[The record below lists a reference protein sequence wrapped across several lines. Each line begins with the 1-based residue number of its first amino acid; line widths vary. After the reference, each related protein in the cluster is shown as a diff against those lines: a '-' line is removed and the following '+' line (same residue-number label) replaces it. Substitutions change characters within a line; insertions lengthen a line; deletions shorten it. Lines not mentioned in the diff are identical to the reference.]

1 MTPQKL
7 EKLRRKAADLPP
19 SPGVYLM
26 KRRDGTILYVGKSRH
41 LCNRVASYFT
51 GNRHTEKTR
60 RMVAQVEDFDT
71 IVCDTE
77 MEALSLENTLI
88 KRHSPKYNIRLKD
101 AKSYPYIKLEEG
113 PFPRLTVTRNRQ
125 KNGTYFGPYPGA
137 AEARAN
143 CETVGALFGLINCNH
158 SFPKEQG
165 RVRPCLYR
173 DTGRCIAP
181 CTGEVTPE
189 EYARLVASAVEV
201 LEGGVRRVSEAL
213 KEEMLRLAEEEQFEA
228 AARVRDRIR
237 ALGGLGEK
245 QKVVGVRGED
255 TDVWGLAATEVAG
268 ALAVLTVRD
277 GTLITKNEYTF
288 PRTEI
293 LDGEGAVAF
302 IADYYERK
310 GNCPPSVML
319 GFSPAEDDVSL
330 LGEYLTLLA
339 HRRVKAEVPKR
350 GEKNR
355 LALLAE
361 KNAAEAVEK
370 IRTAAVRE
378 DGALV
383 RLSTLLG
390 LEVVPDRVEAYDISN
405 LGEEFPTA
413 SMVVWEDG
421 RLARNR
427 YRTFRIRD
435 SVQNDYA
442 AMEEAL
448 HRRFTHEGGGFEDLP
463 DLLLV
468 DGGAGHVCVAKRV
481 LSALD
486 VNIPVFG
493 MVKDDHHKTRALTDG
508 EGEVNIGAE
517 QDVYAFIYN
526 LQEEAHRFAVS
537 HVQRA
542 KRKTLKRSSLEAIP
556 GVGPARAK
564 LLLSSFGTLAAL
576 KAASWEELV
585 AVKGVSRPA
594 ADAVYAHF
602 HKKNTDKK

>member
-7 EKLRRKAADLPP
+7 ELLRRKAAALPP

-41 LCNRVASYFT
+41 LCNRVSSYFT

-113 PFPRLTVTRNRQ
+113 QFPRLTVTRNRQ
-125 KNGTYFGPYPGA
+125 GRGKYFGPYPGA

-143 CETVGALFGLINCNH
+143 CDTVGALFGLINCNH
-158 SFPKEQG
+158 SFPKEIG

-173 DTGRCIAP
+173 DTGRCVAP
-181 CTGEVTPE
+181 CTGQVSSA
-189 EYARLVASAVEV
+189 EYARLTACAVEV
-201 LEGGVRRVSEAL
+201 LEGGVRRVSEEL
-213 KEEMLRLAEEEQFEA
+213 KAEMLRLAEEEQFEA
-228 AARVRDRIR
+228 AARLRDRIR
-237 ALGGLGEK
+237 ALQGLGEK
-245 QKVVGVRGED
+245 QKVVGVMGEN
-255 TDVWGLAATEVAG
+255 TDAWGLSAGEVAG

-277 GTLITKNEYTF
+277 GALITKNEYTF

-302 IADYYERK
+302 IADYYERR
-310 GNCPPSVML
+310 GDCPPSVLL
-319 GFSPAEDDVSL
+319 GFSPAEEDVSL
-330 LGEYLTLLA
+330 LGEYLSLLA
-339 HRRVKAEVPKR
+339 HRRVRVDVPRR
-350 GEKNR
+350 GEKNH
-355 LALLAE
+355 LAQMAE

-370 IRTAAVRE
+370 VRAAAVRE
-378 DGALV
+378 DGALL
-383 RLSTLLG
+383 RLCTLLG
-390 LEVVPDRVEAYDISN
+390 LGTVPDRVEAYDISN

-421 RLARNR
+421 RLAKNR
-427 YRTFRIRD
+427 YRTFRIRE

-448 HRRFTHEGGGFEDLP
+448 TRRFTHEGGGFEDLP

-468 DGGAGHVCVAKRV
+468 DGGVGHVAVAKRV
-481 LSALD
+481 LAAQAL
-486 VNIPVFG
+486 NIPVFG

-508 EGEVNIGAE
+508 EAELSIATE

-537 HVQRA
+537 HVRNA
-542 KRKTLKRSSLEAIP
+542 KRKTMKHSSLEEIP

-564 LLLSSFGTLAAL
+564 LLLRAFGTLTAL
-576 KAASWEELV
+576 KEASWEEI
-585 AVKGVSRPA
+585 ASVKGISRPA
-594 ADAVYAHF
+594 ADAVFSHF
-602 HKKNTDKK
+602 RKKKADKK